1 MKKYTD
7 FLHNQ
12 NRFSL
17 MKKITVFLLFCF
29 AILRG
34 PQVSAQTC
42 DSVRFTINLSTCGV
56 ATLSYVNSGSIA
68 YTFSLDNVVSAT
80 NTWQNITQGNHILT
94 YAGSNGCVSV
104 RNNVW
109 LYPNIGIT
117 LEQQPLRTCADTIY
131 SFKIKVLGGQ
141 APFTFKVDNGQQT
154 TDSIAFLREGGHY
167 ISLIDG
173 LGCRIDSMYIYAW
186 YGLDSASAIT
196 TFAPNSTCDTLGT
209 LKIAVN
215 NPRIQ
220 RPFTISLNGSPFT
233 SDTVFRNTLGLPMP
247 FIVKSAQG
255 CLYQGYVRSYYL
267 PLPQLQLSGS
277 FDSPCANRLGRG
289 AITAYASS
297 SNVASFS
304 YLWSNGN
311 TTKTITDVPI
321 GTYSLTVTNNTDGCT
336 VVGSTTLTTCV
347 WAGDTDTSG
356 VVNAADL
363 LNIGLAFSEIGAARP
378 YCSQDTAN
386 RRCTAWGPNDFS
398 FWSKQTATGVNFKH
412 IDADGNGIINH
423 KDTLAITANWQKTRN
438 VRGNGNP
445 LEVRGAAPPIFV
457 QTGRVVEGQWA
468 SFPIMLG
475 DVANAANGIYGLAF
489 SINYD
494 ASVID
499 ASTVYLTYNQNWLG
513 SGDNVVRISKNFN
526 GSIEAAVSRINQQ
539 NASGNGQIATLNFKM
554 KAGTMGRNL
563 AFSIDNQQVINKD
576 AQVIPVVPTP
586 TSTTVL
592 TGTAEPDW
600 ARQIEVFPNPTTG
613 NVNIEGQNLDIKSVE
628 VFDISGK
635 SLFKS
640 ENIGKGGPLSIE
652 HAGTYFLKISTEK
665 GVIMRKVVRL

>member
-1 MKKYTD
+1 MKKYSD

-17 MKKITVFLLFCF
+17 MKKISVFLLFCL

-34 PQVSAQTC
+34 PQISAQTC

-56 ATLSYVNSGSIA
+56 ATLSYVNSGTIT
-68 YTFSLDNVVSAT
+68 YTFSLDNVVSTT
-80 NTWQNITQGNHILT
+80 NTWQNVSRGAHTLT
-94 YAGSNGCVSV
+94 YTGSNGCVSV

-109 LYPNIGIT
+109 LYPNISIS

-131 SFKIKVLGGQ
+131 SFKIKVSGGQ

-154 TDSIAFLREGGHY
+154 TDSIAFMREGGHY

-173 LGCRIDSMYIYAW
+173 LGCRIDSLYTYA
-186 YGLDSASAIT
+186 YYRRDSVAATT
-196 TFAPNSTCDTLGT
+196 TFTPNIRCGDSTGT
-209 LKIAVN
+209 LRISVNSPNIA
-215 NPRIQ
+215 
-220 RPFTISLNGSPFT
+220 RPFTISVNDRPFT
-233 SDTVFRNTLGLPMP
+233 SDTIFPNITNYGYFRY
-247 FIVKSAQG
+247 VVRSAQG
-255 CLYQGYVRSYYL
+255 CLYYGRTVYYDANRL
-267 PLPQLQLSGS
+267 KVSIY
-277 FDSPCANRLGRG
+277 DTCANRLGRG
-289 AITAYASS
+289 NLRTYVSGGLAPYK
-297 SNVASFS
+297 FE
-304 YLWSNGN
+304 WSNGVLSAN
-311 TTKTITDVPI
+311 LNDVRI
-321 GTYSLTVTNNTDGCT
+321 GTYTVLVTDANSCQ
-336 VVGSTTLTTCV
+336 VQSQVTLTTCV
-347 WAGDTDTSG
+347 WSGDTDTSG
-356 VVNAADL
+356 VVNANDL
-363 LNIGLAFSEIGAARP
+363 LNIGLAFGERGASRP
-378 YCSQDTAN
+378 YCGQDTATV
-386 RRCTAWGPNDFS
+386 RCTAWLPNNFS

-412 IDADGNGIINH
+412 IDADGNGVINH
-423 KDTLAITANWQKTRN
+423 KDTLAITYNWLKTRN
-438 VRGNGNP
+438 LRGNGNP
-445 LEVRGAAPPIFV
+445 LEIRAAAPPIFV

-526 GSIEAAVSRINQQ
+526 GSIEAAVSRTNQQ

-554 KAGTMGRNL
+554 KTGTTGRNL

-576 AQVIPVVPTP
+576 AQTIPVVPTP
-586 TSTTVL
+586 TSTSIL
-592 TGTAEPDW
+592 SSTAEPDW

-613 NVNIEGQNLDIKSVE
+613 NVNIEGQNLEIKSVE

-640 ENIGKGGPLSIE
+640 ENVGKKGPLSIE
-652 HAGTYFLKISTEK
+652 HAGTYFLKILTEK
-665 GVIMRKVVRL
+665 GVIMRKVVKI